1 MFIVYRITAE
11 DPLRP
16 LGLLQTDSQAEAEE
30 HYRRLKR
37 IRTDEPGAVILKSP
51 DRRVW
56 AFGRY
61 RTDRKWHEGSRER
74 VVERLLEEVRAEP
87 GDVSAP
93 PATTVREGRRHA
105 P

>member
-1 MFIVYRITAE
+1 
-11 DPLRP
+11 
-16 LGLLQTDSQAEAEE
+16 
-30 HYRRLKR
+30 
-37 IRTDEPGAVILKSP
+37 
-51 DRRVW
+51 
-56 AFGRY
+56 
-61 RTDRKWHEGSRER
+61 